1 MSIEAYQTAFA
12 RMTLDPKLCR
22 RILDQGESALSAYD
36 LTPRELRRLAA
47 MARQP
52 GMKVNCTLARANRL
66 TAITGLLP
74 HTCELLIDELRGLL
88 DRFWD
93 EHTMADLQ
101 MLPAGL
107 EFAAFLKRE
116 IAAGRV
122 SHPAAAETLA
132 EEVAAARDFHPGG

>member
-1 MSIEAYQTAFA
+1 MSLEAYQTAFA
-12 RMTLDPKLCR
+12 RMTLDPKLVR
-22 RILDQGESALSAYD
+22 RILNEGEAALSAYD
-36 LTPRELRRLAA
+36 LTPRELRRLTAIA
-47 MARQP
+47 QQP

-74 HTCELLIDELRGLL
+74 RTCELLIDELRGLL

-93 EHTMADLQ
+93 EHTMSDLQ

-107 EFAAFLKRE
+107 EFAAFLERE

-122 SHPAAAETLA
+122 ANPAAAETLA
-132 EEVAAARDFHPGG
+132 EEVVAARDFHPGG